1 MHRHTEHWINR
12 QKNSMQLNAVAY
24 RGSKQIQD
32 FGMNKFYIITNNEKD
47 KNLEFTDRVVDY
59 LGKRGG
65 HCEVQLA
72 GRQTAGPFHY
82 TDPRKIPEETQC
94 IIVLGGDGTLLQAAR
109 DIQAAHDKKRSQIP
123 LLGVNLGNLGFLA
136 EVDRQSVYQAL
147 DKLTEDV
154 YEVEERM
161 MLSGTVY
168 RGDRVIGKDIA
179 LNDIV
184 IAREGPLRVVR
195 FKNFVNDEYLNSY
208 NADGIIISTPTG
220 STGYSLSAGGPIVSP
235 NAAMTIMTPIA
246 PHTLNTRSII
256 FPAQDV
262 ITVEIGKGRHCDCEK
277 GIASF
282 DGDTFIPMVTGDCI
296 QIRQADVKTKILKLN
311 HLSFVEVL
319 RRKMRDS

>member
-1 MHRHTEHWINR
+1 MDR
-12 QKNSMQLNAVAY
+12 
-24 RGSKQIQD
+24 
-32 FGMNKFYIITNNEKD
+32 FYIITNSDKD
-47 KNLEFTDRVVDY
+47 KKLEITEKIADY
-59 LGKRGG
+59 LKTY
-65 HCEVQLA
+65 HKNCEVQQA
-72 GRQTAGPFHY
+72 ERKHEGSFHY
-82 TDPRKIPEETQC
+82 TDPDKVPDDTQC

-109 DIQAAHDKKRSQIP
+109 DVVHKEIP
-123 LLGVNLGNLGFLA
+123 LLGINLGNLGFLA
-136 EVDRQSVYQAL
+136 EVNQTSLYSAL
-147 DKLTEDV
+147 DQLMADD

-161 MLSGTVY
+161 MLEGRVY
-168 RGDRVIGKDIA
+168 RGRKLIGQDIA

-184 IAREGPLRVVR
+184 IGRDGHLRVVR
-195 FKNFVNDEYLNSY
+195 FKNYVNDVYLNSY

-296 QIRQADVKTKILKLN
+296 QVRQADVKTKILKLN

>member
-1 MHRHTEHWINR
+1 MNR
-12 QKNSMQLNAVAY
+12 
-24 RGSKQIQD
+24 
-32 FGMNKFYIITNNEKD
+32 FYIIANGEKD
-47 KNLEFTDRVVDY
+47 PDLKITGKIVDY
-59 LGKRGG
+59 LSAHKKYCKLQQAWRKHEG
-65 HCEVQLA
+65 
-72 GRQTAGPFHY
+72 TYHY
-82 TDPRKIPEETQC
+82 TDPSEVPDDTEC

-109 DIQAAHDKKRSQIP
+109 DVVNKGIP
-123 LLGVNLGNLGFLA
+123 LLGINLGNLGFLA
-136 EVDRQSVYQAL
+136 EVDIPSLYSAL
-147 DKLTEDV
+147 DQLMAGD

-161 MLSGTVY
+161 MLEGCVY
-168 RGDRVIGKDIA
+168 RGEKLIGKDIA

-184 IAREGPLRVVR
+184 IGRDGHLRVVR
-195 FKNFVNDEYLNSY
+195 FKNYVNESYLNSY

-235 NAAMTIMTPIA
+235 NASMTIMTPIA

-256 FPAQDV
+256 FPAEDV

-296 QIRQADVKTKILKLN
+296 KIRQADVRTKILKLN
-311 HLSFVEVL
+311 HLSFVEIL

>member
-1 MHRHTEHWINR
+1 M
-12 QKNSMQLNAVAY
+12 
-24 RGSKQIQD
+24 
-32 FGMNKFYIITNNEKD
+32 
-47 KNLEFTDRVVDY
+47 
-59 LGKRGG
+59 
-65 HCEVQLA
+65 
-72 GRQTAGPFHY
+72 
-82 TDPRKIPEETQC
+82 
-94 IIVLGGDGTLLQAAR
+94 
-109 DIQAAHDKKRSQIP
+109 
-123 LLGVNLGNLGFLA
+123 
-136 EVDRQSVYQAL
+136 
-147 DKLTEDV
+147 
-154 YEVEERM
+154 
-161 MLSGTVY
+161 
-168 RGDRVIGKDIA
+168 
-179 LNDIV
+179 NDIV
-184 IAREGPLRVVR
+184 IGRDGHLRVVR
-195 FKNFVNDEYLNSY
+195 FKNYVNDVYLNSY
-208 NADGIIISTPTG
+208 NADGIIISTPPG